1 MTQPIPIFYTISND
15 FAPYAAVAIQSLR
28 DHISPEQHYQVIIV
42 HQGLTPVTRQN
53 LQSLAS
59 DNLELTFYEINDEA
73 LNAIQNR
80 KENYLRA
87 DFFTPSIF
95 YRLFLADLFP
105 QYDKA
110 IYVDSDTVWNGDPAD
125 MFAIELGNN
134 LIGAAPDHS
143 VEHVGPMQLYI
154 KEAVGVP
161 AKQYLNSGVLLMNFS
176 QLRKDQFTRHFLNLL
191 QRYHV
196 DCIAPDQD
204 YLNVMCNGRITYL
217 DEKWNAMPKDEEFA
231 DERVKD
237 PKLIHYNLF
246 FKPWHFDHVM
256 YDEYFWQAAKKTPYA
271 QQLKDVRTDYTI
283 AQQQLDRQKLMSMLN
298 HADELPDNPVTFKKL
313 QEQGKQVRLS
323 WLSANIAIRSL
334 KTSPTMRKKDFLTKR
349 SKSMTHRPHLK
360 KAWRS
365 SISFGKIKIT
375 GAQDSTI

>member
-59 DNLELTFYEINDEA
+59 DNLELIFYEINDEA

-176 QLRKDQFTRHFLNLL
+176 QLRKDEFTRHFLNLL

-283 AQQQLDRQKLMSMLN
+283 AQQQLDRQKQMSMLN
-298 HADELPDNPVTFKKL
+298 HADELPDNPVTLKKL
-313 QEQGKQVRLS
+313 QEQGQQVRLS
-323 WLSANIAIRSL
+323 
-334 KTSPTMRKKDFLTKR
+334 
-349 SKSMTHRPHLK
+349 
-360 KAWRS
+360 
-365 SISFGKIKIT
+365 
-375 GAQDSTI
+375 